1 MAVVVNMAPRAPSAY
16 GVYRRVTMRYALAVG
31 LIGVLALGSGML
43 LGGLATR
50 HARDSEVTATASKQR
65 KLALDIALAARDAA
79 EETGSERAKQ
89 IVLLGEA
96 SDALEAQHRVLRDVA
111 MSDASGN
118 DDLRLIYQYLDS
130 GVAGLV
136 GVARDFARDA
146 ASPDVSASAINSEAR
161 EVERQAGGSFQS
173 RLERAVRLHIAAG
186 AAAGQTI
193 IDLNLALTL
202 AILAL
207 LALTVQLIFRPLAL
221 ELSAVTSRLSDEAS
235 TDPLTG
241 LLNRRAFRTALDRRA
256 AQAGS
261 VGLMMIDLDW
271 FKLVNDSDGHAAG
284 DRLLCELTRRLKG
297 FAGADMLL
305 GRWGGDEF
313 VVAILGRDRAA
324 TLAHAATIH
333 AGLMPVGEVTRH
345 SNELPISATVGVAW
359 GDDGARG
366 LEAVLAAAD
375 DAARRGK
382 EIARGTLYPALP
394 EDFARLDRE
403 IIIKQAFERH
413 DGCPPEARAWLQ
425 PIVRLSDGRVL
436 GMELLARWEH
446 PQLGRIAPDEFLD
459 IATRSGWML
468 ALGSHLRASGFAAV
482 AGLLASGHR
491 IERVAINLGQPELAR
506 DSILTTIEAEL
517 AACGLPLSI
526 LEIEITED
534 LLLDRV
540 PEVVRERLTA
550 LRRRGARLALDDF
563 GTGYAGMSQLLR
575 LPLDALKLDRN
586 FANAEGVA
594 AEVVRAT
601 VGLAQGLGL
610 ELVVEG
616 IETPEQL
623 VRLAD
628 MGVLQGQGFHF
639 TAALPPEA
647 MAQWLDLRAAA
658 KISVLRVA

>member
-1 MAVVVNMAPRAPSAY
+1 MVAAPPSAH

-31 LIGVLALGSGML
+31 LIAFLVLGSGML

-50 HARDSEVTATASKQR
+50 HARDSETTATASKQR
-65 KLALDIALAARDAA
+65 KLAIDIALAARDAA
-79 EETGSERAKQ
+79 EESGSERAKQ
-89 IVLLGEA
+89 LVLLTEA
-96 SDALEAQHRVLRDVA
+96 TDVLEAQHRHLRSIA
-111 MSDASGN
+111 ASESRGN
-118 DDLRLIYQYLDS
+118 DDLRLVYQYLDS

-136 GVARDFARDA
+136 TNARAFVRSAGKPGADVRATRAAARD
-146 ASPDVSASAINSEAR
+146 
-161 EVERQAGGSFQS
+161 VERRAGGPFQS

-186 AAAGQTI
+186 AAAGKTI
-193 IDLNLALTL
+193 IDLNIGLTL
-202 AILAL
+202 AILGL
-207 LALTVQLIFRPLAL
+207 LALTVQLIFRPLAR
-221 ELSAVTSRLSDEAS
+221 ELGAVTLRLSDEAS

-241 LLNRRAFRTALDRRA
+241 LLNRRAFRAALERRA
-256 AQAGS
+256 AATGS
-261 VGLMMIDLDW
+261 VGLMMVDLDW

-284 DRLLCELTRRLKG
+284 DRLLCELTRRLQG
-297 FAGADMLL
+297 FAGADILL

-313 VVAILGRDRAA
+313 VIAVLGRDRAA
-324 TLAHAATIH
+324 TLAHAAAIH
-333 AGLMPVGEVTRH
+333 AGLMPVGESTRS

-359 GDDGARG
+359 GDDGVAG

-413 DGCPPEARAWLQ
+413 EGCPPDARAWLQ
-425 PIVRLSDGRVL
+425 PIVRLGDGRVL

-482 AGLLASGHR
+482 AALRARGHSL
-491 IERVAINLGQPELAR
+491 ERVAINLGQPELAR

-517 AACGLPLSI
+517 AVCGLPLSI

-575 LPLDALKLDRN
+575 LPHDAIKLDRS
-586 FANAEGVA
+586 FAAAVGVA

-623 VRLAD
+623 ERLAE
-628 MGVLQGQGFHF
+628 MGVLQGQGFLF
-639 TAALPPEA
+639 TPALPPEA
-647 MAQWLDLRAAA
+647 MAEWLDARAAA
-658 KISVLRVA
+658 RISVLRVA